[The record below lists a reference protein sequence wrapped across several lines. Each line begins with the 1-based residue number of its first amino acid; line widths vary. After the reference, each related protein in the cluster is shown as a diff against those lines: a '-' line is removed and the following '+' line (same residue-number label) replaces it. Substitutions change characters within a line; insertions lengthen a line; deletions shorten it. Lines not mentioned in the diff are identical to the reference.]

1 MNTLKEL
8 IQYHDLSQQEMKSFV
23 DLMMDEQAD
32 VSLKVAHLV
41 ALSMKGETS
50 DELSNLSQSLIET
63 TYKERPYLEDSIC
76 VCGTGGDHSGSFNIS
91 TTASFVVAAAG
102 LKVLKHGNKSITSK
116 TGSIDILSALN
127 IQTTPIKD
135 ATEKVNETNLAFLSA
150 TETYPIMKTVQ
161 PVRKSIP
168 TPTTFNLL
176 GPMIH
181 PYHLDYQVMGVY
193 DETKLKIIAEA
204 IYKLGR
210 KRAIIVHGA
219 GGMDEATLSGDNI
232 IYEVSQ
238 EEVIKNYT
246 VNAED
251 YGLQSA
257 PNESLKGGTPEENKV
272 ITLDILTGQDHG
284 PKRDVVVLNA
294 ALALYA
300 GQKVDSIKEG
310 ITLAESL
317 IDNKHAL
324 YILEAV
330 GGKVYDN
337 IG

>member
-1 MNTLKEL
+1 MNTLKQL

-127 IQTTPIKD
+127 IQTTPINQ

-238 EEVIKNYT
+238 DEGIKHYT

-251 YGLQSA
+251 YGFQSA

-300 GQKVDSIKEG
+300 GQKVDSIREG

-317 IDNKHAL
+317 IDEKHAL
-324 YILEAV
+324 NILEAV

>member
-1 MNTLKEL
+1 MNTLKQL
-8 IQYHDLSQQEMKSFV
+8 IQYRNLDQQEMKSFV
-23 DLMMDEQAD
+23 QLMMNETED

-50 DELSNLSQSLIET
+50 DELSYLTENLIAT
-63 TYKERPYLEDSIC
+63 TYKNRPYIEDSIC

-127 IQTTPIKD
+127 IQTTPINE
-135 ATEKVNETNLAFLSA
+135 ATKRVNETNLAFLSA

-161 PVRKSIP
+161 PVRKTIT
-168 TPTTFNLL
+168 TPTTFNLI

-181 PYHLDYQVMGVY
+181 PYKLDYQVMGVY
-193 DETKLKIIAEA
+193 DESKLSTIAEA
-204 IYKLGR
+204 LYKLGR
-210 KRAIIVHGA
+210 KRAIVLHGA

-232 IYEVSQ
+232 IYEISQ
-238 EEVIKNYT
+238 EEGIKNYT
-246 VNAED
+246 INAED
-251 YGLQSA
+251 FGLQAA
-257 PNESLKGGTPEENKV
+257 PNDALKGGTAEENKH
-272 ITLDILTGQDHG
+272 ITLNILSGLDNG

-294 ALALYA
+294 ALALYI
-300 GQKVDSIKEG
+300 GGVVKTIEEG
-310 ITLAESL
+310 IEKSQSI
-317 IDNKHAL
+317 IDNKEAL
-324 YILEAV
+324 AILDQV
-330 GGKVYDN
+330 GGQVYDN

>member
-1 MNTLKEL
+1 MNTLKQL
-8 IQYHDLSQQEMKSFV
+8 IQYRNLTQQEMKNFV
-23 DLMMDEQAD
+23 DLMMNEQVD

-50 DELSNLSQSLIET
+50 DELSNLTQSLIET
-63 TYKERPYLEDSIC
+63 TYKDRPYIENSIC

-127 IQTTPIKD
+127 IHTTPISE
-135 ATEKVNETNLAFLSA
+135 ATERVNETHLAFLSA
-150 TETYPIMKTVQ
+150 TETYPIMKIVQ

-181 PYHLDYQVMGVY
+181 PYKLDYQVMGVY
-193 DETKLKIIAEA
+193 DETKLDTIAEA
-204 IYKLGR
+204 LYKLGR
-210 KRAIIVHGA
+210 KRAIVVHGA
-219 GGMDEATLSGDNI
+219 GGMDEATLSGDNK
-232 IYEVSQ
+232 IYEISQ
-238 EEVIKNYT
+238 ENGIVNYT
-246 VNAED
+246 VNAKD
-251 YGLQSA
+251 YGLQTASNDA
-257 PNESLKGGTPEENKV
+257 LNGGTPEENKE
-272 ITLDILTGQDHG
+272 ITLNILTGLDQG

-294 ALALYA
+294 ALALYV
-300 GQKVDSIKEG
+300 GDKVHTIQEG
-310 ITLAESL
+310 VTLAEEL
-317 IDNKHAL
+317 IDQKVAL
-324 YILEAV
+324 NILESV

>member
-1 MNTLKEL
+1 MDTLKQL
-8 IQYHDLSQQEMKSFV
+8 IQYRNLSQHEMKAFV
-23 DLMMDEQAD
+23 ELMMNEQAD

-50 DELSNLSQSLIET
+50 DELSNLTQSLIET
-63 TYKERPYLEDSIC
+63 TYQQRPYIEDSIC

-91 TTASFVVAAAG
+91 TTASFIVAAAG

-127 IQTTPIKD
+127 IHTTPISE
-135 ATEKVNETNLAFLSA
+135 ATGRVNETNLAFLSA
-150 TETYPIMKTVQ
+150 TETYPIMKIVQ

-181 PYHLDYQVMGVY
+181 PYKLDYQVMGVY
-193 DETKLKIIAEA
+193 DDTKLDIIAEA
-204 IYKLGR
+204 LYKLGR
-210 KRAIIVHGA
+210 KRAIVVHGA
-219 GGMDEATLSGDNI
+219 GRMDEATLSGDNT
-232 IYEVSQ
+232 IYEISQ
-238 EEVIKNYT
+238 EKGIVHYK
-246 VNAED
+246 VNAND
-251 YGLQSA
+251 YGLQTA
-257 PNESLKGGTPEENKV
+257 NNEELKGGTPEDNKE
-272 ITLDILTGQDHG
+272 ITLNILTGNDQG

-294 ALALYA
+294 ALALYV
-300 GQKVDSIKEG
+300 GGKVNSIQNGVK
-310 ITLAESL
+310 LAEEI
-317 IDNKHAL
+317 IDEKLAL
-324 YILEAV
+324 NILESV

>member
-1 MNTLKEL
+1 MDTLKQL
-8 IQYHDLSQQEMKSFV
+8 IQYRNLSQHEMKAFV
-23 DLMMDEQAD
+23 ELMMNEQAD
-32 VSLKVAHLV
+32 VSLKVAHLI

-50 DELSNLSQSLIET
+50 DELSNLTQSLIET
-63 TYKERPYLEDSIC
+63 TYQQRPYIEDSIC

-127 IQTTPIKD
+127 IHTTPISE
-135 ATEKVNETNLAFLSA
+135 ATSRVNETNLAFLSA
-150 TETYPIMKTVQ
+150 TETYPIMKIVQ

-181 PYHLDYQVMGVY
+181 PYKLDYQVMGVY
-193 DETKLKIIAEA
+193 DDTKLDIIAEA
-204 IYKLGR
+204 LYKLGR
-210 KRAIIVHGA
+210 KRAIVVHGA
-219 GGMDEATLSGDNI
+219 GKMDEATLSGDNT
-232 IYEVSQ
+232 IYEISQ
-238 EEVIKNYT
+238 DKGIINYK
-246 VNAED
+246 VNAKD
-251 YGLQSA
+251 YGLQTA
-257 PNESLKGGTPEENKV
+257 NNEELKGGTPEDNKE
-272 ITLDILTGQDHG
+272 ITLNILTGNDKG

-294 ALALYA
+294 ALALYV
-300 GQKVDSIKEG
+300 GGKVNSIQNGVK
-310 ITLAESL
+310 LAEEIL
-317 IDNKHAL
+317 DEKLAL
-324 YILEAV
+324 NILESV

>member
-1 MNTLKEL
+1 MNTLKQL

-238 EEVIKNYT
+238 DEGIKHYI
-246 VNAED
+246 VNAEE

-310 ITLAESL
+310 ITLVESL
-317 IDNKHAL
+317 IDDKHAL
-324 YILEAV
+324 NILEAV

>member
-1 MNTLKEL
+1 MNTLKQL

-127 IQTTPIKD
+127 IQTTPINQ

-238 EEVIKNYT
+238 DEGIKHYI
-246 VNAED
+246 VNAEE

-310 ITLAESL
+310 ITIVDSL
-317 IDNKHAL
+317 IDDKHAL
-324 YILEAV
+324 NILEAV

>member
-1 MNTLKEL
+1 MNTLKQL

>member
-1 MNTLKEL
+1 MNTLKQL

-238 EEVIKNYT
+238 DEGIKHYI
-246 VNAED
+246 VNAEE

-310 ITLAESL
+310 ITIVDSL
-317 IDNKHAL
+317 IDDKHAL
-324 YILEAV
+324 NILEAV

>member
-1 MNTLKEL
+1 MDTLKQL
-8 IQYHDLSQQEMKSFV
+8 IQYRNLSQNEMKAFV
-23 DLMMDEQAD
+23 ELMMNEQAD

-50 DELSNLSQSLIET
+50 DELSNLTQSLIET
-63 TYKERPYLEDSIC
+63 TYQQRPYIEDSIC

-127 IQTTPIKD
+127 IHTTPISE
-135 ATEKVNETNLAFLSA
+135 ATGRVNETNLAFLSA
-150 TETYPIMKTVQ
+150 TETYPIMKIVQ

-181 PYHLDYQVMGVY
+181 PYKLDYQVMGVY
-193 DETKLKIIAEA
+193 DDTKLDIIAEA
-204 IYKLGR
+204 LYKLGR
-210 KRAIIVHGA
+210 KRAIVVHGA
-219 GGMDEATLSGDNI
+219 GRMDEATLSGDNT
-232 IYEVSQ
+232 IYEISQ
-238 EEVIKNYT
+238 EKGIVHYK
-246 VNAED
+246 VNAND
-251 YGLQSA
+251 YGLQTA
-257 PNESLKGGTPEENKV
+257 NNEELKGGTPEDNKE
-272 ITLDILTGQDHG
+272 ITLNILTGNDQG

-294 ALALYA
+294 ALALYV
-300 GQKVDSIKEG
+300 GGKVNSIQNGVK
-310 ITLAESL
+310 LAEEI
-317 IDNKHAL
+317 IDEKLAL
-324 YILEAV
+324 NILGSV

>member
-1 MNTLKEL
+1 MDTLKQL
-8 IQYHDLSQQEMKSFV
+8 IQYRNLSQNEMKAFV
-23 DLMMDEQAD
+23 ELMMNEQAD

-50 DELSNLSQSLIET
+50 DELSNLTQSLIET
-63 TYKERPYLEDSIC
+63 TYQQRPYIEDSIC

-127 IQTTPIKD
+127 IHTTPISE
-135 ATEKVNETNLAFLSA
+135 ATGRVNETNLAFLSA
-150 TETYPIMKTVQ
+150 TETYPIMKIVQ

-181 PYHLDYQVMGVY
+181 PYKLDYQVMGVY
-193 DETKLKIIAEA
+193 DDTKLDIIAEA
-204 IYKLGR
+204 LYKLGR
-210 KRAIIVHGA
+210 KRAIVVHGA
-219 GGMDEATLSGDNI
+219 GRMDEATLSGDNT
-232 IYEVSQ
+232 IYEISQ
-238 EEVIKNYT
+238 EKGIVHYK
-246 VNAED
+246 VNAND
-251 YGLQSA
+251 YGLQTA
-257 PNESLKGGTPEENKV
+257 NNEELKGGTPEDNKE
-272 ITLDILTGQDHG
+272 ITLNILTGNDQG

-294 ALALYA
+294 ALALYV
-300 GQKVDSIKEG
+300 GGKVNSIQNG
-310 ITLAESL
+310 VRLAEEI
-317 IDNKHAL
+317 IDEKLAL
-324 YILEAV
+324 NILESV

>member
-1 MNTLKEL
+1 MDTLKQL
-8 IQYHDLSQQEMKSFV
+8 IQYRNLSQNEMKAFV
-23 DLMMDEQAD
+23 ELMMNEQAD

-50 DELSNLSQSLIET
+50 DELSNLTQSLIET
-63 TYKERPYLEDSIC
+63 TYQQRPYIEDSIC

-127 IQTTPIKD
+127 IHTTPISE
-135 ATEKVNETNLAFLSA
+135 ATSRVNETNLAFLSA
-150 TETYPIMKTVQ
+150 TETYPIMKIVQ

-181 PYHLDYQVMGVY
+181 PYKLDYQVMGVY
-193 DETKLKIIAEA
+193 DDTKLDIIAEA
-204 IYKLGR
+204 LYKLGR
-210 KRAIIVHGA
+210 KRAIVVHGA
-219 GGMDEATLSGDNI
+219 GRMDEATLSGDNT
-232 IYEVSQ
+232 IYEISQ
-238 EEVIKNYT
+238 EKGIIHYK
-246 VNAED
+246 VNAKD
-251 YGLQSA
+251 YGLQTA
-257 PNESLKGGTPEENKV
+257 NNQELKGGTPEDNKE
-272 ITLDILTGQDHG
+272 ITLNILTGNDQG

-294 ALALYA
+294 ALALYV
-300 GQKVDSIKEG
+300 GDKVNSIQNGVK
-310 ITLAESL
+310 LAEEI
-317 IDNKHAL
+317 IDEKLAL
-324 YILEAV
+324 NILESV

>member
-1 MNTLKEL
+1 MNTLKQL

-238 EEVIKNYT
+238 DEGIKHYT

-317 IDNKHAL
+317 IDDKHAL
-324 YILEAV
+324 NILEAV

>member
-1 MNTLKEL
+1 MNTLKQL

-135 ATEKVNETNLAFLSA
+135 ATEKVNATNLAFLSA
-150 TETYPIMKTVQ
+150 TETYPIMKIVQ

-238 EEVIKNYT
+238 DEGIKQYT

-300 GQKVDSIKEG
+300 GQKVDSIREG

-317 IDNKHAL
+317 IDEKHAL
-324 YILEAV
+324 NILEAV